1 MNKIDLNLGYCS
13 FAKTVTP
20 QMLEFMVESMAKLTA
35 AEVAVLT
42 LYQLAV
48 FSGETPTYQMFAMA
62 LQDLN
67 KFLETNEDPK
77 GSFDGYYS
85 GWFNRPDFT
94 DSTKNEERA
103 IERSKPTWTVLGQV
117 LAGSPGKR
125 YVKMH
130 LTGLSGDRD
139 KAWILTPYELPEWAF
154 EGAIFNARLSRDVT
168 TLEQLATR
176 PWALRD
182 FPEAPPL
189 PIVDAELD
197 EMYHAWDALGL

>member
-20 QMLEFMVESMAKLTA
+20 QMLEFMVESMAELTA

-48 FSGETPTYQMFAMA
+48 FSGEPPTYQMFAMA

-77 GSFDGYYS
+77 GIFNGHFA
-85 GWFNRPDFT
+85 GWFDRPDF
-94 DSTKNEERA
+94 DNSTKNEERE
-103 IERSKPTWTVLGQV
+103 IEQSKPTWAVSGQV
-117 LAGSPGKR
+117 LNVSPGKR

-130 LTGLSGDRD
+130 LTGLSGDREE
-139 KAWILTPYELPEWAF
+139 AWILTPYELPEWAF
-154 EGAIFNARLSRDVT
+154 EGDCFGAKLSQDVET
-168 TLEQLATR
+168 FDQLATK
-176 PWALRD
+176 PWALRE
-182 FPEAPPL
+182 FPESPPS
-189 PIVDAELD
+189 PITDAELD